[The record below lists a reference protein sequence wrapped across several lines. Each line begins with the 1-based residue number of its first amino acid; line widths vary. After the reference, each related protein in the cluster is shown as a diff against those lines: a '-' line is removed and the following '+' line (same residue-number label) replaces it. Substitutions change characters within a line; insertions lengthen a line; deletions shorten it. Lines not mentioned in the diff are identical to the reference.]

1 MAYCAGFQLVGD
13 VMKILLLGK
22 DGQVGWQL
30 QRSLA
35 PHGEVVACGRSECD
49 LSDTDRIRSV
59 VRAVRPSII
68 VNATAYTAVDKAESE
83 PELAYRVNAEAP
95 GLLAEEARALDA
107 LLVHYSTDYV
117 YDGGKPTPYVETD
130 PTGPQ
135 SVYGRS
141 KLAGEEAIRAVGGRS
156 LIFRTSWVFGA
167 RGGNFVKTILRLA
180 REKDSLNVVADQV
193 GAPTPAALIATVSG
207 VGLAMLKHGRLI
219 EPGENRLYHLTAA
232 RPVSWCEFARTI
244 VGLAGQSPGFDLRLK
259 PEAVQA
265 ITTDEYP
272 TPARRPANSRL
283 DCSQLERDFG
293 LQMPDWQPYLERMLQ
308 LLALKQN
315 GY

>member
-1 MAYCAGFQLVGD
+1 MS
-13 VMKILLLGK
+13 KILLLGK

-35 PHGEVVACGRSECD
+35 PHGTVVACGRSECD
-49 LSDTDRIRSV
+49 LSDLDQVRTV
-59 VRAVRPSII
+59 VRRFEPSVI
-68 VNATAYTAVDKAESE
+68 VNAAAYTAVDKAESE
-83 PELAYRVNAEAP
+83 PERAARINAEAP
-95 GLLAEEARALDA
+95 AVLAAEAVRLGA

-117 YDGGKPTPYVETD
+117 FDGEKSSAYVETD
-130 PTGPQ
+130 PVNPQ
-135 SVYGRS
+135 STYGRT
-141 KLAGEEAIRAVGGRS
+141 KLAGEEAILAASGRA

-180 REKDSLNVVADQV
+180 RERDSLNVVDDQV
-193 GAPTPAALIATVSG
+193 GSPTPAALIATVTG
-207 VGLAMLKHGRLI
+207 LALAMLRQGRELAPAEGRI
-219 EPGENRLYHLTAA
+219 YHLAAA

-244 VGLAGQSPGFDLRLK
+244 VGLAGGMPGFELK
-259 PEAVQA
+259 LDPAA
-265 ITTDEYP
+265 IRAIPSREYP
-272 TPARRPANSRL
+272 TPARRPGNSRL
-283 DCSQLERDFG
+283 DCSRLEGDFG

>member
-1 MAYCAGFQLVGD
+1 MT
-13 VMKILLLGK
+13 KILLLGK

-35 PHGEVVACGRSECD
+35 PHGAVVACGRGECD
-49 LSDTDRIRSV
+49 LADLDQLRSV
-59 VRAVRPSII
+59 VRRVEPAVI
-68 VNATAYTAVDKAESE
+68 VNAAAYTAVDKAESE
-83 PELAYRVNAEAP
+83 PAQARRINAEAP
-95 GLLAEEARALDA
+95 EVLAGEAARLGA

-117 YDGGKPTPYVETD
+117 FDGEKPAPYVETD
-130 PTGPQ
+130 ATNPQ
-135 SVYGRS
+135 STYGRT
-141 KLAGEEAIRAVGGRS
+141 KLAGEEAILAASGRA

-180 REKDSLNVVADQV
+180 RERDSLNVVDDQV
-193 GAPTPAALIATVSG
+193 GSPTPAALIATVTG
-207 VGLAMLKHGRLI
+207 LALAMLRQGGALA
-219 EPGENRLYHLTAA
+219 EGEKRLYHLAAA

-244 VGLAGQSPGFDLRLK
+244 VGIAARMPGFDLKLD
-259 PEAVQA
+259 AAA
-265 ITTDEYP
+265 IRAIPSRDYP
-272 TPARRPANSRL
+272 TPARRPNNSRL
-283 DCSQLERDFG
+283 DCSRLEGDFG